1 MLRHFR
7 FSVLSL
13 LAMLFMQVPAAW
25 ADAAKGVRLLM
36 IERDGCLYCA
46 AWDAEVGPSYAQ
58 SPTGQV
64 APIVAVDIDGPYP
77 NGLALERRP
86 VMTPTFILLQDG
98 IELGRVEG
106 YAGKD
111 QFYPLIGQL
120 MANAG
125 IIRR

>member
-1 MLRHFR
+1 
-7 FSVLSL
+7 
-13 LAMLFMQVPAAW
+13 MQVPAAW